1 MVENIETADLQLGKE
16 ETANVKIMVLEIEN
30 VGT

>member
-1 MVENIETADLQLGKE
+1 MVENIETADLEIGKE
-16 ETANVKIMVLEIEN
+16 ETANVKIMDLEIEN